1 MNDAEIRALD
11 LPQLRAERELIL
23 ELLEDRYASGHERR
37 FWREELHRIEGR
49 LEILGRYDEVNMN
62 SLSFD
67 KRREILERE
76 VAAYSRRGY
85 RVIAQTDTTAQL
97 VKPKQFSFLWA
108 TVWFL
113 MFGIGLLVYLFY
125 YWSKQEEIVYLVV
138 DERGHVKRR

>member
-1 MNDAEIRALD
+1 MNDADLRALD
-11 LPQLRAERELIL
+11 LPQLRAERELLL
-23 ELLEDRYASGHERR
+23 ELIQDRYASAHEQR

-49 LEILGRYDEVNMN
+49 LEILERYDEVNMN
-62 SLSFD
+62 SLAFE
-67 KRREILERE
+67 KRREILARE

-125 YWSKQEEIVYLVV
+125 YWGKREEVVYLVV
-138 DERGHVKRR
+138 DEQGHVKRR